1 MHSRRRCNC
10 RPSRQYTNYNNM
22 SYRVETLDFSVS
34 PKDLMPE
41 QRRSQKEPRQTY
53 VAYYKKK
60 YTITIKDLDQPLFM
74 VRQRGEKIYLV
85 PELCVTT
92 VSAMERLSLTHP
104 SSTNGAPSRF
114 EIIVLISPPLAPCRT
129 STPLRER
136 CCPGSAPKH
145 RPISTS
151 PSRDSWPS
159 CRRQAASHSRLCRRG
174 HHSSH
179 KSQLACQK
187 HVLFTLKATCVH
199 FPHHCCLLSR
209 ALRRRVSQN
218 FGISFEP
225 TLMQIKHI
233 AEELDLPMIGIVG
246 RLNTN
251 ALTEKNA
258 FERTGNRLNRT
269 HFLNPPSGT
278 PFSVNYFSANAK
290 RCGRFRNGDRA
301 HGFRK
306 GQRKN

>member
-92 VSAMERLSLTHP
+92 VSAMERLSLFTHP

-114 EIIVLISPPLAPCRT
+114 EIIVLISPPPRALQNIDSASKAHLPRTCAKTPSYLYEAITGLVAELQAPGSESLKTLQART
-129 STPLRER
+129 PQQPQEPTGMPEARAFHSQSNLRSFPTPLL
-136 CCPGSAPKH
+136 P
-145 RPISTS
+145 
-151 PSRDSWPS
+151 
-159 CRRQAASHSRLCRRG
+159 
-174 HHSSH
+174 
-179 KSQLACQK
+179 
-187 HVLFTLKATCVH
+187 
-199 FPHHCCLLSR
+199 
-209 ALRRRVSQN
+209 
-218 FGISFEP
+218 FE
-225 TLMQIKHI
+225 
-233 AEELDLPMIGIVG
+233 
-246 RLNTN
+246 
-251 ALTEKNA
+251 
-258 FERTGNRLNRT
+258 
-269 HFLNPPSGT
+269 
-278 PFSVNYFSANAK
+278 
-290 RCGRFRNGDRA
+290 
-301 HGFRK
+301 
-306 GQRKN
+306 